1 MSTESQ
7 SLTGS
12 YAYNDSLKGVYYGPG
27 CVKTALPK
35 LLDILRAKRALVLT
49 GQSLFHKV
57 KLVFPPDV
65 ASVLTWTHYLQTDIV
80 KTVEN
85 ILKERDAYGAT
96 FYEIGQHSPIAQIKT
111 GSEQFKAAGAD
122 IIVTVG
128 GGSPIDAAKAICHF
142 LQQERGGPYP
152 RQIAIPTTLSAAEYT
167 VEFPPWT

>member
-1 MSTESQ
+1 MSMESQ

-65 ASVLTWTHYLQTDIV
+65 ASVLT
-80 KTVEN
+80 
-85 ILKERDAYGAT
+85 
-96 FYEIGQHSPIAQIKT
+96 
-111 GSEQFKAAGAD
+111 
-122 IIVTVG
+122 
-128 GGSPIDAAKAICHF
+128 
-142 LQQERGGPYP
+142 
-152 RQIAIPTTLSAAEYT
+152 
-167 VEFPPWT
+167 